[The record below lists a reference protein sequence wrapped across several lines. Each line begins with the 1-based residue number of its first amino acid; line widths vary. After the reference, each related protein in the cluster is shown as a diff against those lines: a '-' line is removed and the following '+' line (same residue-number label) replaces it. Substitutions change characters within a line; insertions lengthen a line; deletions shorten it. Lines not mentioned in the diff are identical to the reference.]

1 MSLATYDVKQELV
14 KLTQNFFSID
24 HQFSELKNL
33 LTDKKTIPWI
43 HNQIVDQL
51 SQIKKSDEIAMI
63 ARLEKSAYEQ
73 QMKED
78 DDEKNRDVEE
88 LRQDLLQ
95 RNHLTRQ
102 LEILRVRKEQYEREL
117 LIRNTVPNV
126 HTHPD
131 TPVVHQHPSQPISAP
146 LLNPNT
152 HVHTHLEAT
161 LNSQDIGLSI
171 QKINR
176 RISEI
181 TKELEILDSRNNA
194 REIRRGDR
202 EKRLQARLNYVQ
214 KTAGVINTL
223 SPDNQKKLLSNIEKE
238 KKSLTQQHSS
248 LLLKAD
254 QLNYSIFLEQFE
266 LSLQIMQGP
275 FQEVD
280 ALQTIVK
287 RMKGH
292 LNYKEKA
299 ASIQSRLDNTVLT
312 IGENLRRLTR
322 LNSQLSSL
330 QLANPDLT
338 RRNERLE
345 EQNREL
351 LESYNSHIK
360 TRNKLFFPTLVLS
373 GLSLLFSIPLILTLT
388 GIIPYAIAP
397 AVLLTLVIAPP
408 ALLLLAGLGVGIAT
422 ITYAVKAY
430 FNNSTIES
438 NKETIESNRR
448 QMGANQKEIYTLENQ
463 TIPNLKKEL
472 LQNEG
477 IQNRLTDELQ
487 YFESLAE
494 QALKQAK
501 EVEPHTYPYRPFFN
515 SEVAVHQHPSVDN
528 DIVTPS
534 APPLDPL
541 YPTVRH

>member
-95 RNHLTRQ
+95 MNDLTRQ

-117 LIRNTVPNV
+117 LIYNTVPHV

-161 LNSQDIGLSI
+161 LSSQDIELSVR
-171 QKINR
+171 KINK

-181 TKELEILDSRNNA
+181 TKELKILDSRNNA

-214 KTAGVINTL
+214 KTAGVVNTL

-299 ASIQSRLDNTVLT
+299 AAIQSRLDNTVLT

-397 AVLLTLVIAPP
+397 AVLLTLIIAPP

-501 EVEPHTYPYRPFFN
+501 EVEPH
-515 SEVAVHQHPSVDN
+515 
-528 DIVTPS
+528 
-534 APPLDPL
+534 
-541 YPTVRH
+541 

>member
-24 HQFSELKNL
+24 HQFSELKHL
-33 LTDKKTIPWI
+33 LIDKKTIPWI
-43 HNQIVDQL
+43 HNQIVEQL
-51 SQIKKSDEIAMI
+51 SQIKKSDEIAVI

-117 LIRNTVPNV
+117 LIRNTVSHV

-131 TPVVHQHPSQPISAP
+131 TPVVHQHPSQPVSVP
-146 LLNPNT
+146 LPNPNT

-161 LNSQDIGLSI
+161 LSTQDIELSI
-171 QKINR
+171 RRINR

-181 TKELEILDSRNNA
+181 NKELEILDSRNDE

-214 KTAGVINTL
+214 KTAGVTNTL
-223 SPDNQKKLLSNIEKE
+223 SPNNQKKLLSNIEKE
-238 KKSLTQQHSS
+238 KKSLTQLHSS

-254 QLNYSIFLEQFE
+254 QLNYSIFLQQFE
-266 LSLQIMQGP
+266 LSLQSMQRP
-275 FQEVD
+275 FQEID
-280 ALQTIVK
+280 ALKAIVK
-287 RMKGH
+287 KMKEH
-292 LNYKEKA
+292 LNFKEKA
-299 ASIQSRLDNTVLT
+299 ALVQSQLNNTIHT
-312 IGENLRRLTR
+312 IGKHTSTLERLQSKLR
-322 LNSQLSSL
+322 SL

-338 RRNERLE
+338 RRNERLA

-351 LESYNSHIK
+351 LESYNNHTK
-360 TRNKLFFPTLVLS
+360 TRNKLLLPTLILS

-397 AVLLTLVIAPP
+397 AVLLTLVITPP
-408 ALLLLAGLGVGIAT
+408 ALLLLAGLGVGIAA

-448 QMGANQKEIYTLENQ
+448 QMGTNQQEIYTLENQ
-463 TIPNLKKEL
+463 TIPNLKREL
-472 LQNEG
+472 LQNEE
-477 IQNRLTDELQ
+477 IKNRLTDELQ
-487 YFESLAE
+487 YIENLAE
-494 QALKQAK
+494 QALKQAN
-501 EVEPHTYPYRPFFN
+501 EVEPHIYSSMPFFN
-515 SEVAVHQHPSVDN
+515 PEVIVHQHPSVSN
-528 DIVTPS
+528 GMVTPS

-541 YPTVRH
+541 YPVVRH

>member
-88 LRQDLLQ
+88 LRQDLLR
-95 RNHLTRQ
+95 RNDLTRQ

-117 LIRNTVPNV
+117 LIRNTVPHV

-131 TPVVHQHPSQPISAP
+131 TPVIHQHPSQPISAP
-146 LLNPNT
+146 LLNPNN

-161 LNSQDIGLSI
+161 LSSQDIELSI

-181 TKELEILDSRNNA
+181 NKELEILDSRNNA

-214 KTAGVINTL
+214 KTAGVVNTL

-254 QLNYSIFLEQFE
+254 QLNYSIFLQQFE
-266 LSLQIMQGP
+266 LSLQSMQRP
-275 FQEVD
+275 FQEAD
-280 ALQTIVK
+280 ALKAIVK
-287 RMKGH
+287 RMKEH

-322 LNSQLSSL
+322 LNTQLSSL

-422 ITYAVKAY
+422 IIYAVKAY

-438 NKETIESNRR
+438 NQETIESNRR

-472 LQNEG
+472 LENEE
-477 IQNRLTDELQ
+477 IKNRLTDELQ
-487 YFESLAE
+487 YIENLAE
-494 QALKQAK
+494 QALKQAN
-501 EVEPHTYPYRPFFN
+501 EVEPYVYSAMPFFN
-515 SEVAVHQHPSVDN
+515 PEVVVHQHPSVGN
-528 DIVTPS
+528 GIVTPS
-534 APPLDPL
+534 APPIDPL
-541 YPTVRH
+541 YPAVRH

>member
-14 KLTQNFFSID
+14 KLTQNFLSID

-33 LTDKKTIPWI
+33 LIDKKTIPWI
-43 HNQIVDQL
+43 HNQIVEQL
-51 SQIKKSDEIAMI
+51 SQIKKSDEIAVI

-102 LEILRVRKEQYEREL
+102 LQIVGVRKEQYEREL
-117 LIRNTVPNV
+117 LIRNTVSHV

-131 TPVVHQHPSQPISAP
+131 TPVVHQHPSQPVSVP
-146 LLNPNT
+146 SLNPNT

-161 LNSQDIGLSI
+161 LSTQDIELSI
-171 QKINR
+171 QRINR

-299 ASIQSRLDNTVLT
+299 ASIQSRLNNTVLT
-312 IGENLRRLTR
+312 IGNNKGRLER
-322 LNSQLSSL
+322 LLSNLSSL

-351 LESYNSHIK
+351 LESYNTHIK
-360 TRNKLFFPTLVLS
+360 TRNKLILPTLILS

-408 ALLLLAGLGVGIAT
+408 ALLLLAGLGVGITA

-438 NKETIESNRR
+438 NQKTIESNRR
-448 QMGANQKEIYTLENQ
+448 QMSTNQQEIYTLENQ
-463 TIPNLKKEL
+463 TIPNLKREL
-472 LQNEG
+472 LQNEE
-477 IQNRLTDELQ
+477 IKNRLTDELQ
-487 YFESLAE
+487 HIENLAE
-494 QALKQAK
+494 QALKQAN
-501 EVEPHTYPYRPFFN
+501 EVEPHIYSSMPFFN
-515 SEVAVHQHPSVDN
+515 PEVIVHQHPSVSN
-528 DIVTPS
+528 GTVTPS

-541 YPTVRH
+541 YPVVRH

>member
-131 TPVVHQHPSQPISAP
+131 IPVVHQHPSQPISAP

-176 RISEI
+176 RIAEI

-238 KKSLTQQHSS
+238 KNHSH
-248 LLLKAD
+248 
-254 QLNYSIFLEQFE
+254 N
-266 LSLQIMQGP
+266 
-275 FQEVD
+275 
-280 ALQTIVK
+280 
-287 RMKGH
+287 
-292 LNYKEKA
+292 N
-299 ASIQSRLDNTVLT
+299 
-312 IGENLRRLTR
+312 
-322 LNSQLSSL
+322 
-330 QLANPDLT
+330 
-338 RRNERLE
+338 
-345 EQNREL
+345 
-351 LESYNSHIK
+351 
-360 TRNKLFFPTLVLS
+360 
-373 GLSLLFSIPLILTLT
+373 IP
-388 GIIPYAIAP
+388 PC
-397 AVLLTLVIAPP
+397 
-408 ALLLLAGLGVGIAT
+408 
-422 ITYAVKAY
+422 
-430 FNNSTIES
+430 F
-438 NKETIESNRR
+438 
-448 QMGANQKEIYTLENQ
+448 
-463 TIPNLKKEL
+463 
-472 LQNEG
+472 
-477 IQNRLTDELQ
+477 
-487 YFESLAE
+487 
-494 QALKQAK
+494 
-501 EVEPHTYPYRPFFN
+501 
-515 SEVAVHQHPSVDN
+515 
-528 DIVTPS
+528 
-534 APPLDPL
+534 
-541 YPTVRH
+541 